1 MTAIWAGRKRQKV
14 LDSLGA
20 PVHEAMQA
28 TTRSRAPDRRFGE
41 KMMSFRLARA
51 GLVGAALA
59 VILGGGLPLE
69 AVAQSPAQAQI
80 QQQNP
85 APTAAATA
93 PATPAA
99 PEQIAPSSTP
109 AQPGDVFGEDTT
121 LTARPMIYV
130 KGSGT
135 WDKTFDII
143 TTSLKKIKIYL
154 DKEGIKADGPPMTIF
169 TASDDNGFDYE
180 IGLPIAAPPKNPPH
194 GEFTLGQTPDGAALK
209 FVYRGSYDDLD
220 NTYETITDYLDGKRL
235 DAKEMIEEYVTDPLT
250 AGADKLVINVY
261 VLIKPPGA
269 SPG

>member
-1 MTAIWAGRKRQKV
+1 M
-14 LDSLGA
+14 SL
-20 PVHEAMQA
+20 
-28 TTRSRAPDRRFGE
+28 
-41 KMMSFRLARA
+41 RLARA

-59 VILGGGLPLE
+59 AILGWGLQQ
-69 AVAQSPAQAQI
+69 AAFAQGPAPAPTQTQT
-80 QQQNP
+80 QNP
-85 APTAAATA
+85 APTPPAAVT
-93 PATPAA
+93 TPAA
-99 PEQIAPSSTP
+99 PEQIAPGSTP
-109 AQPGDVFGEDTT
+109 AQPGDVFGESTT

-143 TTSLKKIKIYL
+143 TTSLKKIKAYL
-154 DKEGIKADGPPMTIF
+154 DKEGIKSDGPPMTIF

-180 IGLPIAAPPKNPPH
+180 IGVPIATAPKNPPH
-194 GEFTLGQTPDGAALK
+194 GEFTLGQTPDGASLK

-220 NTYETITDYLDGKRL
+220 NTYETITDYLDEKRL

-261 VLIKPPGA
+261 VLVKPPDP